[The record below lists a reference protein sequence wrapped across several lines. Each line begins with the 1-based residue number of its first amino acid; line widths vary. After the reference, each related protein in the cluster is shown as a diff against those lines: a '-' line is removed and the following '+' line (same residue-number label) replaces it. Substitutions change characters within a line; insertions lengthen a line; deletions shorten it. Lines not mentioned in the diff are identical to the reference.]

1 MPEVVP
7 LDAFSS
13 EDPIR
18 AALARDDPVAV
29 EFIWDRYAR
38 DLFAFLQATLCSR
51 HDAEDV
57 LQAVFVRIVTKRQ
70 RLAKADCL
78 GAYVFRIARNEVADF
93 LRKRQRKQDNDA
105 QIDSWLTAV
114 DGSEN
119 ATELAEE
126 LQRALA
132 QLPEAQKEIVV
143 LRVYRNKTFREIAE
157 MLGLSLN
164 TVASRYRYG
173 LEKLRTRLKDR
184 GL

>member
-1 MPEVVP
+1 M
-7 LDAFSS
+7 DALSS
-13 EDPIR
+13 EDPVR

-29 EFIWDRYAR
+29 ELIWDRYAR

-57 LQAVFVRIVTKRQ
+57 LQGVFLRIVVKR
-70 RLAKADCL
+70 RHLVKADCL

-93 LRKRQRKQDNDA
+93 SRRRRRKQEDDA
-105 QIDSWLTAV
+105 QIDSWLVSMDA
-114 DGSEN
+114 GEN

-132 QLPEAQKEIVV
+132 QLPQAQREIVV
-143 LRVYRNKTFREIAE
+143 LKIYRDKTFREIAE
-157 MLGLSLN
+157 MLRLSLN

-173 LEKLRTRLKDR
+173 VEKLSTLLKDR

>member
-1 MPEVVP
+1 MPGVVA
-7 LDAFSS
+7 LDALSS

-18 AALARDDPVAV
+18 AAFARDDPVAV
-29 EFIWDRYAR
+29 ELIWDRYAC
-38 DLFAFLQATLCSR
+38 DLFAFLQATLRSR

-57 LQAVFVRIVTKRQ
+57 LQAVFVRIVDKRR

-93 LRKRQRKQDNDA
+93 LRIQRRKQENDA

-114 DGSEN
+114 DAGEN

-132 QLPEAQKEIVV
+132 QLPQAQREIVV
-143 LRVYRNKTFREIAE
+143 LKVYRDKTFREIGE

-173 LEKLRTRLKDR
+173 VEKLSTLLKDR